1 MIRKKSTLMIIT
13 YWLFE
18 IGMRLAMYF
27 KWDYFQLTKNDYDNE
42 YLYIIFLN
50 ISDLIAFFPI
60 IINYIK
66 RKVNK
71 NVEERIRPINNDE
84 NSSFS
89 SSMSYNID
97 ENTQILYLN
106 EANKGLCKKLLI
118 LALIVPI
125 DFLARSMF
133 FIYHRIF
140 DTDNEEVSQKLAH
153 DILLFIDIIMRFTL
167 YRFFFKLPPKRH
179 HIFSQWTIL
188 AIFIVLM
195 AIDCASL
202 LLTKK
207 YIILKCLIYAGILS
221 FKSFLFPLAD
231 TICKKYMEE
240 KYIFPWSYMFLRG
253 IYELV
258 YLIILTPAFIFT
270 SILNFT
276 SDIFTKKFF
285 IISSIY
291 IFCSFIKAGL
301 LINLVYQYSST
312 FVSFL
317 IMSEPLAGSIYEIIN
332 YFINKKDSNPFS
344 IIITIFETILFV
356 LIILTTLVF
365 EEIYVIKCC
374 KLNKDTKSEIERRS
388 EQDNYLA
395 LENVQEYT

>member
-1 MIRKKSTLMIIT
+1 M
-13 YWLFE
+13 
-18 IGMRLAMYF
+18 
-27 KWDYFQLTKNDYDNE
+27 N
-42 YLYIIFLN
+42 IIFIIDAFLN
-50 ISDLIAFFPI
+50 CLLKGI
-60 IINYIK
+60 IYSMIK
-66 RKVNK
+66 
-71 NVEERIRPINNDE
+71 
-84 NSSFS
+84 
-89 SSMSYNID
+89 
-97 ENTQILYLN
+97 
-106 EANKGLCKKLLI
+106 
-118 LALIVPI
+118 
-125 DFLARSMF
+125 
-133 FIYHRIF
+133 
-140 DTDNEEVSQKLAH
+140 
-153 DILLFIDIIMRFTL
+153 
-167 YRFFFKLPPKRH
+167 
-179 HIFSQWTIL
+179 IFSQWTIV

-202 LLTKK
+202 LLTKQ

-221 FKSFLFPLAD
+221 FKSFLFPLVD

-317 IMSEPLAGSIYEIIN
+317 III
-332 YFINKKDSNPFS
+332 
-344 IIITIFETILFV
+344 
-356 LIILTTLVF
+356 
-365 EEIYVIKCC
+365 
-374 KLNKDTKSEIERRS
+374 
-388 EQDNYLA
+388 
-395 LENVQEYT
+395 